1 MYKNKG
7 EYKNIIKGVY
17 MDNFALFD
25 LTKNAFVIGI
35 AKSVFVTVL
44 NLLFIMPIVYLCL
57 FIIAR
62 ISHILYKNSKGS
74 PYDFEVNYKRTI
86 VVMVFFAIITAC
98 FMQHIGIHRRL
109 TQRAGDKNEIYRLE
123 NIDYNI
129 QLQDDGSANVEHII
143 KLHRN
148 KLKSKMNDNMISY
161 EFNESNYISD
171 IHLFVNG
178 IEIEKDASK
187 QNGTYNVQSK
197 KIRNKINIYLP
208 DLKEN
213 LNLKLTYFVKDVLVR
228 DLSGDLMY
236 YNKFLAY
243 RSGLSYNTNFKGSI
257 RIFIPSDFICQ
268 FSGYSKDMY
277 VETNKKNDNSPL
289 ISFENKPDFH
299 QFVPQVSRQYLQG
312 YDPVNTK
319 GENIK
324 DFSLTLRAN
333 FVTQGP
339 LNTKTFPYFQE
350 KISSLEELNNMTK
363 SNNLKYDQKKLI
375 WTYVTLVLLVG
386 MLVMIALSMPFIYMY
401 YKAKDFEYIQL
412 LYDEGEVE
420 V

>member
-236 YNKFLAY
+236 YNKFLAN

-277 VETNKKNDNSPL
+277 IETNKKNDNSPL
-289 ISFENKPDFH
+289 IIFENKPDCH
-299 QFVPQVSRQYLQG
+299 QFVPQVSRSYLQG

-339 LNTKTFPYFQE
+339 LNTKIFPYFQE
-350 KISSLEELNNMTK
+350 KISSLEELKNMTK
-363 SNNLKYDQKKLI
+363 RNNLKYDEKRLI
-375 WTYVTLVLLVG
+375 WTYVLFILVVG
-386 MLVMIALSMPFIYMY
+386 MLVMIALSMPFFYLY
-401 YKAKDFEYIQL
+401 HKAKDFEYIQL

>member
-1 MYKNKG
+1 
-7 EYKNIIKGVY
+7 

-86 VVMVFFAIITAC
+86 VVMVFFATITAC

-109 TQRAGDKNEIYRLE
+109 TQRAGGKNEIYRLE
-123 NIDYNI
+123 NIEYNI

-161 EFNESNYISD
+161 EFNESNFISD

-187 QNGTYNVQSK
+187 QNGTYNVQGR
-197 KIRNKINIYLP
+197 KIKNKINIYLP

-213 LNLKLTYFVKDVLVR
+213 LNLKLSYFVKDALVR

-243 RSGLSYNTNFKGSI
+243 RSGLSYNTNFKGSVKF
-257 RIFIPSDFICQ
+257 FIPSDFICQ

-277 VETNKKNDNSPL
+277 VEKNKKNDNSSL

-299 QFVPQVSRQYLQG
+299 QFVPQISRDYLQG

-363 SNNLKYDQKKLI
+363 RNNLKYDQKKLI